1 MPQMPSHNTSMPCPP
16 VKPQAASPYS
26 ILFDEVSMEKA
37 EQNKF
42 GMVKACPPPEITGYE
57 GALFLD

>member
-1 MPQMPSHNTSMPCPP
+1 MPSLG
-16 VKPQAASPYS
+16 VKQQAASPYS
-26 ILFDEVSMEKA
+26 ILFDEVSVAGKISDFFIEKA